1 MTDLVTFRLHEDIA
15 TLTMDDGK
23 ANALSLAMS
32 LALDAGLDRAAREAR
47 VVVIRGRP
55 GVLCGG
61 FDLKVIRG
69 NDPAQSTAMREA
81 GLRLLSRLYLLPQ
94 PLIFACTGHSVAAG
108 GLLLLTGD
116 VRIGMR
122 GEFRI
127 GLNEVAIGLV
137 LPQAGIELARDRLT
151 ATALT
156 EAVILSRLYDPD
168 DAAKAGYLDAAIDA
182 AAFDAAVARKAQDLL
197 KLDPVAFAKTKHRL
211 RQSTVDRIAA
221 TMT

>member
-1 MTDLVTFRLHEDIA
+1 MTDIVSFNVCDGIA

-32 LALDAGLDRAAREAR
+32 QALDAGLDRAAKEAK

-69 NDPAQSTAMREA
+69 DDEVQRQAMRDA
-81 GLRLLSRLYLLPQ
+81 GMRLMSRLYMLPQ
-94 PLIFACTGHSVAAG
+94 PLVFACTGHSVAAG

-116 VRIGMR
+116 ARIGVR

-127 GLNEVAIGLV
+127 GLNEVAIGLA
-137 LPQAGIELARDRLT
+137 LPQAGLELARDRLT
-151 ATALT
+151 NTALT
-156 EAVILSRLYDPD
+156 
-168 DAAKAGYLDAAIDA
+168 DAAILAKLYSPTAAASAGYLDLAVSPE
-182 AAFDAAVARKAQDLL
+182 AFDQVVAQKAQELS
-197 KLDPVAFAKTKHRL
+197 KLDPNAFAATKQRL
-211 RQSTVDRIAA
+211 RQAVVARMNVS
-221 TMT
+221 